1 MYTIKNNS
9 IKEIIIKNSKFITL
23 LYKVYSLEDIKNTLI
38 NVKNLYPNA
47 THYCYA
53 YILNNEKKSSDDG
66 EPSGTAGT
74 PILNIL
80 ESNNL
85 NYILAV
91 VIRYFGG
98 IKLGSSGLIRAYSR
112 SVKET
117 IKENTL
123 TKLIEGINV
132 NITFSWSNIKQI
144 DYLLKDQLINK
155 KEYLDNITYNIS
167 IHINI
172 LDTLKNYLI
181 SYEIIKNINIEK

>member
-9 IKEIIIKNSKFITL
+9 INEIIIKNSKFITL
-23 LYKVYSLEDIKNTLI
+23 LYKVYSLEDIKNTLV
-38 NVKNLYPNA
+38 NVKTLYPNA

-53 YILNNEKKSSDDG
+53 YILNNEKRSSDYG

-112 SVKET
+112 SVKEA
-117 IKENTL
+117 IKENIL

-167 IHINI
+167 IPINI
-172 LDTLKNYLI
+172 LNTLKNYLI

>member
-85 NYILAV
+85 NYVLSIV
-91 VIRYFGG
+91 VRYFGG

-112 SVKET
+112 SIKEAL
-117 IKENTL
+117 KENTL
-123 TKLIEGINV
+123 TQLTEGINV

-167 IHINI
+167 IPINI

>member
-9 IKEIIIKNSKFITL
+9 INEIIIKNSKFITL
-23 LYKVYSLEDIKNTLI
+23 LYKVYSLEDIKNTLV
-38 NVKNLYPNA
+38 NVKTLYPNA

-112 SVKET
+112 SIKEAL
-117 IKENTL
+117 KENTL
-123 TKLIEGINV
+123 TQLTEGINV

-167 IHINI
+167 IPINI

>member
-53 YILNNEKKSSDDG
+53 YILNNEKRSSDDG

-112 SVKET
+112 SVKEA

-123 TKLIEGINV
+123 TKLIEGINI
-132 NITFSWSNIKQI
+132 NITFSWPNIKQI

-167 IHINI
+167 IPINI

>member
-23 LYKVYSLEDIKNTLI
+23 LYKVYSLEDIKNTLV
-38 NVKNLYPNA
+38 NVKTLFPNA

-112 SVKET
+112 SVKEA
-117 IKENTL
+117 IKENIL

-167 IHINI
+167 IPINI
-172 LDTLKNYLI
+172 LNTLKNYLI

>member
-23 LYKVYSLEDIKNTLI
+23 LYKVYSLEDIKNTLV
-38 NVKNLYPNA
+38 NVKTLYPNA

-80 ESNNL
+80 EFNNL

-112 SVKET
+112 SVKEA
-117 IKENTL
+117 IKENIL

-167 IHINI
+167 IPINI
-172 LDTLKNYLI
+172 LNTLKNYLI

>member
-9 IKEIIIKNSKFITL
+9 INEIIIKNSKFITL
-23 LYKVYSLEDIKNTLI
+23 LYKVYSLEDIKNTLV
-38 NVKNLYPNA
+38 NVKTLYPNA

-53 YILNNEKKSSDDG
+53 YILNNEKRSSDDG

-112 SVKET
+112 SIKEAL
-117 IKENTL
+117 KENTL
-123 TKLIEGINV
+123 TQLTEGINV

-167 IHINI
+167 IPINI

>member
-23 LYKVYSLEDIKNTLI
+23 LYKVYSLEDIKNTHI
-38 NVKNLYPNA
+38 NVKNLYPTA

-167 IHINI
+167 IPINI

>member
-9 IKEIIIKNSKFITL
+9 INEIIIKNSKFITL
-23 LYKVYSLEDIKNTLI
+23 LYKVYSKEDIKTYLKE
-38 NVKNLYPNA
+38 VKNLYPNA

-85 NYILAV
+85 NYVLTIV
-91 VIRYFGG
+91 VRYFGG
-98 IKLGSSGLIRAYSR
+98 ILLGASGLIRAYSL
-112 SVKET
+112 STKEAIKKNT
-117 IKENTL
+117 I
-123 TKLIEGINV
+123 TKLIEGINI

-167 IHINI
+167 IPINI

>member
-1 MYTIKNNS
+1 MYTIKNDS

-23 LYKVYSLEDIKNTLI
+23 LYKVYSLEDIKNTLV
-38 NVKNLYPNA
+38 NVKTLYPNA

-167 IHINI
+167 IPINI
-172 LDTLKNYLI
+172 LNTLKNYLI

>member
-1 MYTIKNNS
+1 MYTIKNDS

-23 LYKVYSLEDIKNTLI
+23 LYKVYSLEDIKNTLV
-38 NVKNLYPNA
+38 NVKTLYPNA

-112 SVKET
+112 SVKEA
-117 IKENTL
+117 IKENIL

-167 IHINI
+167 IPINI
-172 LDTLKNYLI
+172 LNTIKNYLI

>member
-9 IKEIIIKNSKFITL
+9 INEIIIKNSKFITL
-23 LYKVYSLEDIKNTLI
+23 LYKVYSQEDIKNYLKE
-38 NVKNLYPNA
+38 VKYLYPNA

-53 YILNNEKKSSDDG
+53 YILNNEKRSSDDG

-85 NYILAV
+85 NYVLSIV
-91 VIRYFGG
+91 VRYFGG
-98 IKLGSSGLIRAYSR
+98 IKLGASGLIRAYSR
-112 SVKET
+112 SIKEAL
-117 IKENTL
+117 KENTL
-123 TKLIEGINV
+123 TQLTEGINV

-167 IHINI
+167 IPINI

>member
-9 IKEIIIKNSKFITL
+9 IKEITIKNSKFITL
-23 LYKVYSLEDIKNTLI
+23 LYKVYSLEDIKNTLV
-38 NVKNLYPNA
+38 NVKTLYPNA

-85 NYILAV
+85 NYVLSIV
-91 VIRYFGG
+91 VRYFGG

-112 SVKET
+112 FVKEA
-117 IKENTL
+117 IKENIL

-167 IHINI
+167 IPINI

>member
-9 IKEIIIKNSKFITL
+9 INEIIIKNSKFITL
-23 LYKVYSLEDIKNTLI
+23 LYKVYSLEDIKNTLV
-38 NVKNLYPNA
+38 NVKTLYPNA

-112 SVKET
+112 SVKEA
-117 IKENTL
+117 IKENIL

-167 IHINI
+167 IPINI

>member
-23 LYKVYSLEDIKNTLI
+23 LYKVYSLEDIKNTLV
-38 NVKNLYPNA
+38 NVKTLYPNA

-53 YILNNEKKSSDDG
+53 YILNNEKRSSDDG

-112 SVKET
+112 SVKEA
-117 IKENTL
+117 IKENIL

-167 IHINI
+167 IPINI
-172 LDTLKNYLI
+172 LNTLKNYLI

>member
-23 LYKVYSLEDIKNTLI
+23 LYKVYSLEEIKNTLV
-38 NVKNLYPNA
+38 NVKTLYPNA

-112 SVKET
+112 SVKEA
-117 IKENTL
+117 IKENIL

-167 IHINI
+167 IPINI
-172 LDTLKNYLI
+172 LNTLKNYLI

>member
-9 IKEIIIKNSKFITL
+9 INEIIIKNSKFITL
-23 LYKVYSLEDIKNTLI
+23 LYKVYSLEDIKNTLV
-38 NVKNLYPNA
+38 NVKTLYPNA

-53 YILNNEKKSSDDG
+53 YILNNEKRSSDDG

-85 NYILAV
+85 NYVLSIV
-91 VIRYFGG
+91 VRYFGG

-112 SVKET
+112 SIKEAL
-117 IKENTL
+117 KENTL
-123 TKLIEGINV
+123 TQLTEGINV

-167 IHINI
+167 IPINI
-172 LDTLKNYLI
+172 LNTLKNYLI

>member
-123 TKLIEGINV
+123 TKLIEGINI

-167 IHINI
+167 IPINI

>member
-9 IKEIIIKNSKFITL
+9 INEIIIKNSKFITL
-23 LYKVYSLEDIKNTLI
+23 LYKVYSQEDIKNYLKE
-38 NVKNLYPNA
+38 VKYLYPNA

-53 YILNNEKKSSDDG
+53 YILNNEKRSSDDG

-112 SVKET
+112 SVKEA
-117 IKENTL
+117 IKENIL

-167 IHINI
+167 IPINI
-172 LDTLKNYLI
+172 LNTLKNYLI

>member
-23 LYKVYSLEDIKNTLI
+23 LYKVYSLEDIKNTLV
-38 NVKNLYPNA
+38 NVKTLYPNA

-91 VIRYFGG
+91 IIRYFGG

-112 SVKET
+112 SVKEA
-117 IKENTL
+117 IKENIL

-167 IHINI
+167 IPINI
-172 LDTLKNYLI
+172 LNTLKNYLI

>member
-1 MYTIKNNS
+1 MYTIKNDS

-23 LYKVYSLEDIKNTLI
+23 LYKVYSLEDIKNTLV
-38 NVKNLYPNA
+38 NVKTLFPNA

-112 SVKET
+112 SVKEA
-117 IKENTL
+117 IKENIL

-167 IHINI
+167 IPINI

>member
-9 IKEIIIKNSKFITL
+9 IKEITIKNSKFITL
-23 LYKVYSLEDIKNTLI
+23 LYKVYSLEDIKNYLKE
-38 NVKNLYPNA
+38 VKYLYPNA

-53 YILNNEKKSSDDG
+53 YILNNEKRSSDDG

-85 NYILAV
+85 NYVLAV

-112 SVKET
+112 SIKEAL
-117 IKENTL
+117 KENTL
-123 TKLIEGINV
+123 TQLTEGINV

-167 IHINI
+167 IPINI

>member
-1 MYTIKNNS
+1 MYTIKNDS

-23 LYKVYSLEDIKNTLI
+23 LYKVYSLEDIKNTLV
-38 NVKNLYPNA
+38 NVKTLYPNA

-98 IKLGSSGLIRAYSR
+98 IKLGSSGLIRAYSQ
-112 SVKET
+112 SVKEA
-117 IKENTL
+117 IKENIL

-167 IHINI
+167 IPINI

>member
-9 IKEIIIKNSKFITL
+9 INEIIIKNSKFITL
-23 LYKVYSLEDIKNTLI
+23 LYKVYSLEDIKNTLV
-38 NVKNLYPNA
+38 NVKTLYPNA

-112 SVKET
+112 SVKEA
-117 IKENTL
+117 IKENIL

-167 IHINI
+167 IPINI
-172 LDTLKNYLI
+172 LNTLKNYLI

>member
-23 LYKVYSLEDIKNTLI
+23 LYKVYSLEEIKNTLV
-38 NVKNLYPNA
+38 NVKTLYPNA

-91 VIRYFGG
+91 VICYFGG
-98 IKLGSSGLIRAYSR
+98 FKLGSSGLISAYSR
-112 SVKET
+112 SVKEA
-117 IKENTL
+117 IKENIL

-167 IHINI
+167 IPINI
-172 LDTLKNYLI
+172 LNTLKNYLI

>member
-9 IKEIIIKNSKFITL
+9 INEIIIKNSKFITL
-23 LYKVYSLEDIKNTLI
+23 LYKVYSQEDIKNYLKE
-38 NVKNLYPNA
+38 VKYLYPNA

-53 YILNNEKKSSDDG
+53 YILNNEKRSSDDG

-112 SVKET
+112 SVKEA
-117 IKENTL
+117 IKENIL

-167 IHINI
+167 IPINI

>member
-23 LYKVYSLEDIKNTLI
+23 LYKVYSLEDIKNTLV
-38 NVKNLYPNA
+38 NVKTLYPNA

-91 VIRYFGG
+91 VIRHFGG

-112 SVKET
+112 SVKEA
-117 IKENTL
+117 IKENIL

-167 IHINI
+167 IPINI
-172 LDTLKNYLI
+172 LNTLKNYLI

>member
-9 IKEIIIKNSKFITL
+9 INEIIIKNSKFITL
-23 LYKVYSLEDIKNTLI
+23 LYKVYSLEDIKNTLV
-38 NVKNLYPNA
+38 NVKTLYPNA

-53 YILNNEKKSSDDG
+53 YILNNEKRSSDDG

-112 SVKET
+112 SVKEA
-117 IKENTL
+117 IKENIL

-167 IHINI
+167 IPINI
-172 LDTLKNYLI
+172 LKTLKHYLI

>member
-9 IKEIIIKNSKFITL
+9 INEIIIKNSKFITL
-23 LYKVYSLEDIKNTLI
+23 LYKVYSQEDIKNYLKE
-38 NVKNLYPNA
+38 VKYLYPNA

-53 YILNNEKKSSDDG
+53 YILNNEKRSSDDG

-85 NYILAV
+85 NYVLSIV
-91 VIRYFGG
+91 VRYFGG

-112 SVKET
+112 SIKEAL
-117 IKENTL
+117 KENTL
-123 TKLIEGINV
+123 TQLTEGINV

-167 IHINI
+167 IPINI
-172 LDTLKNYLI
+172 LNTLKNYLI

>member
-9 IKEIIIKNSKFITL
+9 INEIIIKNSKFITL
-23 LYKVYSLEDIKNTLI
+23 LYKVYSLEDIKNTLV
-38 NVKNLYPNA
+38 NVKTLYPNA

-53 YILNNEKKSSDDG
+53 YILNNEKRSSDDG

-112 SVKET
+112 SVKEA
-117 IKENTL
+117 IKENIL

-167 IHINI
+167 IPINI

>member
-9 IKEIIIKNSKFITL
+9 INEIIIKNSKFITL
-23 LYKVYSLEDIKNTLI
+23 LYKVYSLEDIKNTLV
-38 NVKNLYPNA
+38 NVKTLYPNA

-53 YILNNEKKSSDDG
+53 YILNNEKRSSDDG

-85 NYILAV
+85 NYVLSIV
-91 VIRYFGG
+91 VRYFGG

-112 SVKET
+112 SIKEAL
-117 IKENTL
+117 KENTL
-123 TKLIEGINV
+123 TQLTEGINV

-167 IHINI
+167 IPINI

>member
-23 LYKVYSLEDIKNTLI
+23 LYKVYSLEDIKNTLV
-38 NVKNLYPNA
+38 NVKTLYPNA

-112 SVKET
+112 SVKEA
-117 IKENTL
+117 IKENIL

-132 NITFSWSNIKQI
+132 NITFSWPNIKQI

-167 IHINI
+167 IPINI
-172 LDTLKNYLI
+172 LNTLKNYLI

>member
-9 IKEIIIKNSKFITL
+9 INEIIIKNSKFITL
-23 LYKVYSLEDIKNTLI
+23 LYKVYSQEDIKNTLV
-38 NVKNLYPNA
+38 NVKTLYPNA

-112 SVKET
+112 SVKEA
-117 IKENTL
+117 IKENIL

-167 IHINI
+167 IPINI
-172 LDTLKNYLI
+172 LNTIKNYLI

>member
-9 IKEIIIKNSKFITL
+9 INEIIIKNSKFITL
-23 LYKVYSLEDIKNTLI
+23 LYKVYSLEDIKNTLV
-38 NVKNLYPNA
+38 NVKTLYPNA

-53 YILNNEKKSSDDG
+53 YILNNEKRSSDDG

-112 SVKET
+112 SVKEA
-117 IKENTL
+117 IKENIL

-144 DYLLKDQLINK
+144 DYLLKNHLINK

-167 IHINI
+167 IPTNI

>member
-23 LYKVYSLEDIKNTLI
+23 LYKVYSQEDIKNYLKE
-38 NVKNLYPNA
+38 VKYLYPNA

-53 YILNNEKKSSDDG
+53 YILNNEKRSSDDG

-85 NYILAV
+85 NYVLSIV
-91 VIRYFGG
+91 VRYFGG

-112 SVKET
+112 SIKEAL
-117 IKENTL
+117 KENTL
-123 TKLIEGINV
+123 TQLTEGINV

-167 IHINI
+167 IPINI

>member
-23 LYKVYSLEDIKNTLI
+23 LYKVYSLEDIKNTLV
-38 NVKNLYPNA
+38 NVKTLYPNA

-112 SVKET
+112 SVKEA

-123 TKLIEGINV
+123 TQLTEGINV

-167 IHINI
+167 IPINI
-172 LDTLKNYLI
+172 LNTLKNYLI